1 MVKES
6 LMQIKPYLRH
16 GMSET
21 LTVAMCSPL
30 TNLEDKSANLDKF
43 IRWTKEAAARGV
55 DLISFPEL
63 ALTGYQLTEP
73 GEPSVL
79 YDVAETIPGPS
90 VNRLIDAAKQNNI
103 YIVMGMYEADTEYV
117 GMLYNTAVFVG
128 PEGLVGKYRKL
139 TIESWGSYEMN
150 KNGVGG
156 GHEIPVWEI
165 RQGWRIGIIIC
176 LDMWVPEIPRIE
188 VLKGADLIVVI
199 SAGPVGTEENWIHV
213 NRIRAIENTTGF
225 TYCNLAGDEHGFRFF
240 GGRMAVEAGG
250 EVLVPMEGSA
260 DKEGMAIATFS
271 AEKLYNARKT
281 VPALIRDRNPAAY
294 QRLVDPERHMP
305 DFIPYRGK
313 KG

>member
-1 MVKES
+1 
-6 LMQIKPYLRH
+6 
-16 GMSET
+16 
-21 LTVAMCSPL
+21 
-30 TNLEDKSANLDKF
+30 
-43 IRWTKEAAARGV
+43 
-55 DLISFPEL
+55 
-63 ALTGYQLTEP
+63 
-73 GEPSVL
+73 
-79 YDVAETIPGPS
+79 
-90 VNRLIDAAKQNNI
+90 
-103 YIVMGMYEADTEYV
+103 
-117 GMLYNTAVFVG
+117 
-128 PEGLVGKYRKL
+128 
-139 TIESWGSYEMN
+139 MN

>member
-1 MVKES
+1 
-6 LMQIKPYLRH
+6 
-16 GMSET
+16 MSET
-21 LTVAMCSPL
+21 LTVAMCSSIA
-30 TNLEDKSANLDKF
+30 NLEDKSANLSKY
-43 IRWTKEAAARGV
+43 IRWAKKAAAKGA

-90 VNRLIDAAKQNNI
+90 VNRLISAAKENNI
-103 YIVMGMYEADTEYV
+103 YIIMGMYEADTEYL

-139 TIESWGSYEMN
+139 TIESWGPFEMN

-156 GHEIPVWEI
+156 GYEIPVWEI
-165 RQGWRIGIIIC
+165 RQGWRIGITIC

-199 SAGPVGTEENWIHV
+199 SAGPAEVEEGWIHV
-213 NRIRAIENTTGF
+213 NNVRAIENTTGLS
-225 TYCNLAGDEHGFRFF
+225 YCNIAGDEHGLRFF

-260 DKEGMAIATFS
+260 DTEGMSIATFS

-281 VPALIRDRNPAAY
+281 IPAEIRDRNPAAY
-294 QRLVDPERHMP
+294 QRLIDPRRHIP

-313 KG
+313 RG